1 MKINTHPSAA
11 IILVLILTVIDFSTY
26 NVSIILGISL
36 FILIVL
42 IFSGNADKLKKNIF
56 YFIPYAIITILINL
70 IFVSEGSHMIF
81 QIMGKKFTL
90 ESLIYALIMSLKLLN
105 VIYIFPL
112 FGVLVDSDDMVSFFS
127 SIAPKSTITLL
138 ISAKI
143 IPRLKR
149 RYDSIREVF
158 SLRGVDFSKKRKRD
172 MIEGFL
178 PVIASLTEDTLEGSF
193 EIGEA
198 AFIRGYLGNKRTI
211 YEKKKLNSKDY
222 LILILCLIQI
232 SFFIWCSM
240 NDYIYFDIYGTV
252 VLNSFFNIY
261 ISINIIIMLI
271 ISVVIVY

>member
-42 IFSGNADKLKKNIF
+42 MFSGNADKLKKNIF

-70 IFVSEGSHMIF
+70 IFVSEGSHIIF
-81 QIMGKKFTL
+81 RIMGKKFTL
-90 ESLIYALIMSLKLLN
+90 ESLVYALIMSLKLLN

-149 RYDSIREVF
+149 RYESIREVF

-222 LILILCLIQI
+222 LILILSIIQI

-240 NDYIYFDIYGTV
+240 NDHIYFDIYSTAG
-252 VLNSFFNIY
+252 LSSFFNIY
-261 ISINIIIMLI
+261 VSINVIIMLI
-271 ISVVIVY
+271 ISVVIVF

>member
-26 NVSIILGISL
+26 NISIILGISL

-42 IFSGNADKLKKNIF
+42 IFSGNTEKLKKNIF
-56 YFIPYAIITILINL
+56 YFIPYAVITILINL
-70 IFVSEGSHMIF
+70 IFVSEGSHIIF
-81 QIMGKKFTL
+81 KFMGKKFTL
-90 ESLIYALIMSLKLLN
+90 ESLFYALIMSLKLLN

-143 IPRLKR
+143 VPRLKR

-222 LILILCLIQI
+222 LMLILCLILI
-232 SFFIWCSM
+232 SFFIWCSV
-240 NDYIYFDIYGTV
+240 NDHIYFDIYSTAG
-252 VLNSFFNIY
+252 LDSIFNIY
-261 ISINIIIMLI
+261 VSINVIVMLI
-271 ISVVIVY
+271 ISVVIVF